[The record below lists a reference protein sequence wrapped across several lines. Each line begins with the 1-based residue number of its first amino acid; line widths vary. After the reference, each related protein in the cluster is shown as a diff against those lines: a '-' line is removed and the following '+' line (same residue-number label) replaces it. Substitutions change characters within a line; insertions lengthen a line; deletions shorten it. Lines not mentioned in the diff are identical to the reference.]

1 MVYSCLIPSH
11 WGRLFSIATKSK
23 NVVNKYLVKSFS
35 QRESLF
41 LEHSYHLLTISL
53 FILCLLK

>member
-1 MVYSCLIPSH
+1 MVYSCLIPSY
-11 WGRLFSIATKSK
+11 WGRLFSIASISK
-23 NVVNKYLVKSFS
+23 NVVNTYLVKSFS

-41 LEHSYHLLTISL
+41 LEFSYYLLIISL